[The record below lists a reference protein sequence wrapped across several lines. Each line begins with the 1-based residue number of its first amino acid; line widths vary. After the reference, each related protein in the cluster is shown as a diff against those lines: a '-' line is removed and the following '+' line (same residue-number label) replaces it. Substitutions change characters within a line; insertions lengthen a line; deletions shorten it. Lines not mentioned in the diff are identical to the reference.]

1 MGLWLD
7 SPRLP
12 ELLFIDSF
20 LAEIVVV
27 SDRENRI
34 ELLPDKIVQ

>member
-27 SDRENRI
+27 SRRENRKG
-34 ELLPDKIVQ
+34 LLLDKIAQ